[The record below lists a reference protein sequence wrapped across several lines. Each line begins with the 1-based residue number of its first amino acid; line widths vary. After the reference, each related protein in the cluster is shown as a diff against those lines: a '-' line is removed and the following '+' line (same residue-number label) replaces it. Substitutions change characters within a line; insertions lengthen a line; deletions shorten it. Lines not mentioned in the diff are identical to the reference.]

1 MAPLPPPWG
10 AYPAGEAFPALRAL
24 VHSGGRGR
32 AFPDVGAQEF
42 LLAEALAA
50 GQAGEGLLSSVGSGV
65 NRQVAPLE
73 GGENSR
79 QLFTGTF
86 CVRHYYRVFLSP
98 PKMSARL
105 RKVAARAVGLPV
117 SSQRVPQP
125 RGGGGRRAQLREG
138 KDHASPSRAHVF
150 ADPPPALFAVSCV
163 SQGPTELADKHTEFQ
178 LRGHV
183 GLEAHEAPT
192 CLRLPDR
199 MTTNLHVE

>member
-1 MAPLPPPWG
+1 MAPLPPPRG
-10 AYPAGEAFPALRAL
+10 AYPAGEAFPALRTF

-50 GQAGEGLLSSVGSGV
+50 GQAGEGLLSSVGSGM

-86 CVRHYYRVFLSP
+86 CVRHYYRMFLSP

-105 RKVAARAVGLPV
+105 RKVAARAVGAPCTGYRASQSLP
-117 SSQRVPQP
+117 SGS
-125 RGGGGRRAQLREG
+125 
-138 KDHASPSRAHVF
+138 HSP
-150 ADPPPALFAVSCV
+150 
-163 SQGPTELADKHTEFQ
+163 G
-178 LRGHV
+178 